1 MFSVEHTRYLAEHI
15 PGSKYVELPGRDLHF
30 FVGDADAAVD
40 AIEEFVTGT
49 PHRADPDRFLGTVLF
64 VDIVESTATA
74 STMGDRRFR
83 DLLDDFHGMVAR
95 QLERYEGRLVDTA
108 GDGALALF
116 VGPARAIACALSI
129 RDAVRAL
136 GVEIRAG
143 VHTGEM
149 ERETGGG
156 VRGIAVHI
164 GARVMALARN
174 SEVLAS
180 RTVRDLVSGSG
191 IRMESRGTHHLKGVP
206 ESWEVFAVVA

>member
-1 MFSVEHTRYLAEHI
+1 
-15 PGSKYVELPGRDLHF
+15 
-30 FVGDADAAVD
+30 
-40 AIEEFVTGT
+40 
-49 PHRADPDRFLGTVLF
+49 
-64 VDIVESTATA
+64 
-74 STMGDRRFR
+74 
-83 DLLDDFHGMVAR
+83 
-95 QLERYEGRLVDTA
+95 LERYEGRLVDTA